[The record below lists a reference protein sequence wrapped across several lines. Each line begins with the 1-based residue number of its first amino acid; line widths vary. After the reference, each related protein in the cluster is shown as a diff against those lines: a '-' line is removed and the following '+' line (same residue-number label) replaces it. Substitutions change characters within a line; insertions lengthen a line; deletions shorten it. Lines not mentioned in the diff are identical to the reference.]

1 MLKELHVM
9 ETLTAVHA
17 LALTAGLVS
26 ARQSSKINRS
36 RSLATEGEIV
46 FEVTQS
52 ADGYFL
58 ARSQAGGIVTRAA
71 TWDSLRGNIRS
82 VLKTLYFERAKD
94 CRVRLHVVR
103 DERVVLAP
111 G

>member
-1 MLKELHVM
+1 M

-26 ARQSSKINRS
+26 VRQSSKVRAS
-36 RSLATEGEIV
+36 QSLPTDGEIV
-46 FEVTQS
+46 FEITQG
-52 ADGYFL
+52 ADGCFL

-82 VLKTLYFERAKD
+82 VLKTLYFDRAKD
-94 CRVRLHVVR
+94 FRVRLHVVR
-103 DERVVLAP
+103 DERVVLALS
-111 G
+111 